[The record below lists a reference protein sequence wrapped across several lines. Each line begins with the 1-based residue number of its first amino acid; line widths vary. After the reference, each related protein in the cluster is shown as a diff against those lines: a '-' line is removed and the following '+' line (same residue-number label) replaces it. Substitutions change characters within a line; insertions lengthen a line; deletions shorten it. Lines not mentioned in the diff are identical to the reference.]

1 MASDSRETGLIKST
15 CTKMYLRHGYA
26 VGGSGASAPLTAIEH
41 CIRWPRTP
49 STEAFAR
56 WMFRHSE
63 SVAWG
68 DVELLVA
75 TKTTVW
81 HLSAGTVSEVRI
93 AAIGS
98 GAAFALGYLE
108 AKPGDIDGAVKA
120 ACKFDPY
127 CAGPV
132 RDLEPSHQ

>member
-26 VGGSGASAPLTAIEH
+26 VGGSGDSAPLTALEH
-41 CIRWPRTP
+41 CLKWPAKP

-56 WMFRHSE
+56 MMYRHPE
-63 SVAWG
+63 IAWA
-68 DVELLVA
+68 DIEVLVA
-75 TKTTVW
+75 TKTHVW
-81 HLSAGTVSEVRI
+81 HLCGGSVSEIR
-93 AAIGS
+93 AGAIGS
-98 GAAFALGYLE
+98 GAAFALGYLD

-120 ACKFDPY
+120 ACKLDPH